1 MLRKSF
7 QMLKRWWVLALV
19 FTLALSLTSCSKKK
33 SDLMAANY
41 GFGYCDGTLGSF
53 DVYVIPNANGLYE
66 LSIIPV
72 SVNAGDIVKVHLVS
86 SSRSFKEMVTQVVL
100 QNDLEINAGT
110 VTPTEIYAYE
120 AIAITP
126 WDPSQ
131 GDQNV
136 LDQQFEKDAI
146 CEFPIPPQESG
157 NGLGGGNFQ
166 VKATK

>member
-1 MLRKSF
+1 MMWKFF
-7 QMLKRWWVLALV
+7 QMVKRWWVLALV

-33 SDLMAANY
+33 SDLMAADY

-53 DVYVIPNANGLYE
+53 DVYVIPNTNGLYE

-72 SVNAGDIVKVHLVS
+72 SVNSGDIVKVHLVS
-86 SSRSFKEMVTQVVL
+86 SSRSYKEMVSQVVL
-100 QNDLEINAGT
+100 QNDLEIFAGT
-110 VTPTEIYAYE
+110 VTPTEVQSYE

-136 LDQQFEKDAI
+136 LDQQFEQDAI
-146 CEFPIPPQESG
+146 CEFPIPPAETG
-157 NGLGGGNFQ
+157 NGLGGGNFS
-166 VKATK
+166 VKKK